1 VASNIK
7 AAIGAAKGGRGAPAP
22 APPARWSANNGLEV
36 MLVTLGR
43 GSGAGHLG
51 RWVRLPGLAV
61 AAIKGRDLFVG
72 KTRAGL
78 GVA

>member
-1 VASNIK
+1 
-7 AAIGAAKGGRGAPAP
+7 
-22 APPARWSANNGLEV
+22 

-51 RWVRLPGLAV
+51 RWVRLPGPAV
-61 AAIKGRDLFVG
+61 AAVKGRDLFVG